1 MPRKPQTK
9 AKGPAQK
16 TNRFSIDCSQPVDDG
31 IIDPNVFEKYLHDRI
46 KVKGKAGNLGE
57 AVKISKEKAVITV
70 VATVPLSKRYLKY
83 LTKKFLKKQT
93 LKDYLHVVANSKSS
107 YQLKYYNINQGGDDE
122 EAEAE

>member
-1 MPRKPQTK
+1 
-9 AKGPAQK
+9 
-16 TNRFSIDCSQPVDDG
+16 
-31 IIDPNVFEKYLHDRI
+31 LHDRI